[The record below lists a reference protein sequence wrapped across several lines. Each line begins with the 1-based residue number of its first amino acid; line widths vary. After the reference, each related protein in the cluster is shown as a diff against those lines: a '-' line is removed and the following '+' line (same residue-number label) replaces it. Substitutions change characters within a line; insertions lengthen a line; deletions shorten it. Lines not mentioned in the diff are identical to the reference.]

1 MKKFFLF
8 LVIVVPI
15 VSCVIALNNIW
26 SDDDEPT
33 FYEDNDKQNNASNT
47 DPNDSTT
54 NPTEPPKEE
63 TYQMGDEEF
72 KSTIGGPI
80 SKIVE
85 NATINIS
92 VANVYLNPDENSE
105 VLDTVTKHTVVTTQA
120 FPNGWSRIKSA
131 SSASGWVRTDNI
143 TLPDN
148 SGDVSVGTALGRTGV
163 VNVTSLNVRASASTT
178 ASIKDR
184 LTEGTEVKILEVSG
198 DSSWYKVQWQ
208 TLEGWVSSQYIT
220 LK

>member
-8 LVIVVPI
+8 LIIVVPI
-15 VSCVIALNNIW
+15 VVCVITLNNIW
-26 SDDDEPT
+26 SEDGDPT
-33 FYEDNDKQNNASNT
+33 FYEDDDKQNNQDDN
-47 DPNDSTT
+47 PN
-54 NPTEPPKEE
+54 NPDDTIVEPPKEE
-63 TYQMGDEEF
+63 TYQIGDEEF
-72 KSTIGGPI
+72 KSNIGGPI

-105 VLDTVTKHTVVTTQA
+105 VLDTITKHTVVTTQA

-131 SSASGWVRTDNI
+131 SSASGWVRTENI
-143 TLPDN
+143 TLPED
-148 SGDVSVGTALGRTGV
+148 SGDVTVGTALGRTGV

-178 ASIKDR
+178 ATIKDR
-184 LTEGTEVKILEVSG
+184 LTEGTEVKILEVS
-198 DSSWYKVQWQ
+198 DDKSWYKVQWQ